1 MRILREFAFHL
12 PHALFDIAVIG
23 SFLFAMFVVMA
34 FWLGVVVL

>member
-1 MRILREFAFHL
+1 MRAILREL
-12 PHALFDIAVIG
+12 PHALFDLAVIG